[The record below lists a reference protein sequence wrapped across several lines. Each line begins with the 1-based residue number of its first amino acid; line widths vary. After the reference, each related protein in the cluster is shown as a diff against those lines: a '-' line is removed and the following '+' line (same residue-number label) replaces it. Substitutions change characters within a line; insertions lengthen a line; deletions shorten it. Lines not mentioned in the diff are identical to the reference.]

1 MSSLR
6 YSYNNSA
13 LLIGLKKGG
22 SGGNGEE
29 IPLPSGEWN
38 VLVTDTVNGYF
49 TRDKMRQNATNIN
62 NYFKKR
68 GWSPTARMAL
78 LGNMEKEST
87 MNPGLIEVGGG
98 TTSDGPGRGLVQ
110 WTPGTKLLSVLDI
123 LYGKH
128 DDWWD
133 GGKQC
138 AVLFAEYQES
148 VGDAD
153 RGIEPEWYPTSSY
166 NMTWREWATGN
177 YDLKTLTNAFMYNY
191 LRPASLNQPERYTY
205 AQYWSSIFIKG

>member
-1 MSSLR
+1 
-6 YSYNNSA
+6 
-13 LLIGLKKGG
+13 
-22 SGGNGEE
+22 
-29 IPLPSGEWN
+29 
-38 VLVTDTVNGYF
+38 
-49 TRDKMRQNATNIN
+49 
-62 NYFKKR
+62 
-68 GWSPTARMAL
+68 MA
-78 LGNMEKEST
+78 
-87 MNPGLIEVGGG
+87 
-98 TTSDGPGRGLVQ
+98 GRGLVQ

-205 AQYWSSIFIKG
+205 AQYWSSVFIKGDMMPYSYEMINLFNSSYSPSTRDLTAFRHKFIWVWGCT

>member
-1 MSSLR
+1 MSLLR
-6 YSYNNSA
+6 YHYNNSA

-22 SGGNGEE
+22 GTGGE
-29 IPLPSGEWN
+29 IPLPSGKWN
-38 VLVTDTVNGYF
+38 VVVSDSASGYF
-49 TRDKMRQNATNIN
+49 TREQMKQNATNIN
-62 NYFKKR
+62 NYFKER

-78 LGNMEKEST
+78 LGNIERECT

-110 WTPGTKLLSVLDI
+110 WTPGTKLLSVLDL

-128 DDWWD
+128 DDWYD

-148 VGDAD
+148 VGDAH
-153 RGIEPEWYPTSSY
+153 RGIEPEWYTTPSY
-166 NMTWREWATGN
+166 RMGWREWATGN
-177 YDLKTLTNAFMYNY
+177 YDLKTLTEAFTYNY
-191 LRPASLNQPERYTY
+191 LRPADLNDPLRYQY
-205 AQYWSSIFIKG
+205 AQYWSSVFMKG